1 MSKENINLPKAPK
14 DLCFMELEFIQKNFN
29 VDTFLQEH
37 RKSSKLETMRDDL
50 GIYLK
55 LLRSAMIDLINRDYI
70 DFVNLSSNLIGL
82 DTAIND
88 LQTPLGQLRE
98 EVMQVRQTLDD
109 EIAAVSNNINEKK
122 KIREYKQSLFSL
134 QHIYKSLNKL
144 SSVLSLN
151 AFLESPTKIDILE
164 QAAAELNLLQFH
176 MSRCKLDIIND
187 KKKEGEQLEQ
197 SYMMHLNEFFLACIQ
212 EKNSA
217 LLIRCLRIYVI
228 LDKIRDAENLV
239 RKEVVGPLVHNVINV
254 ENIQIDLLGLQSI
267 YNRLLNILSVE
278 LKQLLYI
285 TLHPNRFSVKGFNFL
300 VNSFWIDV
308 EEKIEQYIK
317 CIFAPGDPVLFHS
330 RYVATLEFLEK
341 LETECVTPDSL
352 IALKE
357 NEQYKNFLKKWNLP
371 VYFQIR
377 FQEIGSVV
385 ESILTKSISPT
396 SIKETLDSLTQN
408 EFSLHAT
415 HVVWENLQRIWAD
428 DIYLYQLFHQ
438 FWKFG
443 LQICARYQTWSQ
455 TALKEVWS
463 MESDV
468 GNFNKAEHSTKLN
481 FLVCLYKDIEKM
493 IKMLPF
499 LLETARKK
507 LKQQTPRV
515 LKLLEDSL
523 DETTENLRT
532 LLPWV
537 SEEIVNELLRQ
548 CVTHLKQVSDIPRLF
563 RRTKRDVP
571 TKPCAYVKNALAF
584 LINFHSNYK
593 KVIPDNVNC
602 WLESAFSSLTEHYLA
617 SVTDVLTSVQKTEES
632 LRRLKKIRDK
642 STGALSSEVQGI
654 SDDEKIRIQLQV
666 DVQAY
671 VNMISEIEISTSNV
685 RYIEELLHAAETS
698 TRRDT
703 DENTHLT

>member
-14 DLCFMELEFIQKNFN
+14 DLCFTELEFIQENFN

-37 RKSSKLETMRDDL
+37 KKSSKLETMRDDL

-82 DTAIND
+82 DKSIND

-109 EIAAVSNNINEKK
+109 EITAVSNNINENN

-176 MSRCKLDIIND
+176 MFRCKLDVMSD
-187 KKKEGEQLEQ
+187 KQKESECFER
-197 SYMMHLNEFFLACIQ
+197 SYMTHLNEFFFACIQ

-217 LLIRCLRIYVI
+217 LLIRCLRIYVM
-228 LDKIRDAENLV
+228 LDKIRDAEDLV
-239 RKEVVGPLVHNVINV
+239 RKEIVGPLIDNVINI
-254 ENIQIDLLGLQSI
+254 ENLQIDLLGLQSI
-267 YNRLLNILSVE
+267 YNRLLNILNIE
-278 LKQLLYI
+278 LKQLLDI
-285 TLHPNRFSVKGFNFL
+285 TLHSDKVSIKGFNFL

-308 EEKIEQYIK
+308 EEKIERYIK

-330 RYVATLEFLEK
+330 RYIATLEFLEK
-341 LETECVTPDSL
+341 FESECVTPDSL
-352 IALKE
+352 AVLKE
-357 NEQYKNFLKKWNLP
+357 NKQYKKFLKKWNLP

-377 FQEIGSVV
+377 FQEIAGVIETV
-385 ESILTKSISPT
+385 LTKPISPA
-396 SIKETLDSLTQN
+396 SIKGTLDFLNQN

-415 HVVWENLQRIWAD
+415 YVVWDNLQKIWSD
-428 DIYLYQLFHQ
+428 DVYLYQLFHR
-438 FWKFG
+438 FWKFS
-443 LQICARYQTWSQ
+443 LQICARYQTWAQ
-455 TALKEVWS
+455 TVLKEIWPIENEVNNS
-463 MESDV
+463 
-468 GNFNKAEHSTKLN
+468 NKVEHSTKLN
-481 FLVCLYKDIEKM
+481 FLICLHKDIEK
-493 IKMLPF
+493 IVKMLPS
-499 LLETARKK
+499 LLETVQMK
-507 LKQQTPRV
+507 LKERKQGV
-515 LKLLEDSL
+515 LRLLEDSL
-523 DETTENLRT
+523 NETTENFKVI
-532 LLPWV
+532 LPRV
-537 SEEIVNELLRQ
+537 SEEIVNELLRP

-584 LINFHSNYK
+584 LVSFHSDYK
-593 KVIPDNVNC
+593 KVIPDNVNR
-602 WLESAFSSLTEHYLA
+602 WLELAFSSLTEYYLA
-617 SVTDVLTSVQKTEES
+617 SVTDVLISVQKTEES

-642 STGALSSEVQGI
+642 STGSFSSEVQGI

-666 DVQAY
+666 DVQVY
-671 VNMISEIEISTSNV
+671 TNMITEMEISTLNV
-685 RYIEELLHAAETS
+685 RYVEELLHAVETS
-698 TRRDT
+698 SRR
-703 DENTHLT
+703 NRNS